1 MASLRIVGVSPAP
14 DVSDWREAL
23 PEGKWSQFFGALA
36 ARVAVIDVVSPQL
49 SKRESYL
56 NLLRWA
62 APDRER
68 WLARAGF
75 NQSFVARVNRA
86 LERQLSARA
95 GGFDL
100 IVQMQTLC
108 PRRARPRCALPTS
121 IYTDNTMAL
130 TQRHRPCLGGAS
142 PPRHAPRPTGSPSR
156 PGCASGR
163 PEAVFTFSEFA
174 RASVLEDYG
183 CAPERVLA
191 VGTGANQHLA
201 RARPGA
207 GRARRGCCSS
217 GAEFVR
223 KGGQVLLEAWGQVR
237 AQWPEAELLIA
248 GPRQDPAPGI
258 ALGVH
263 YLGRLSRA
271 ELAEQYRGASVFVL
285 PSLFEPWG
293 FVFIEAMGYGLPCV
307 GADCCAMPE
316 IIDADTT
323 GLLAAPGDPR
333 SLADA
338 ILTLLADPGRARAMG
353 RAGHAKA
360 LEHYTWG
367 RVAERMLDHLG
378 ALPTAGA

>member
-1 MASLRIVGVSPAP
+1 MASLRIVGVSPAA
-14 DVSDWREAL
+14 DVSDWREPL

-36 ARVAVIDVVSPQL
+36 ARVEVIDVVSPQL

-56 NLLRWA
+56 NLLRWV
-62 APDRER
+62 APDRAR

-75 NQSFVARVNRA
+75 NQSFVAKVNGA
-86 LERQLSARA
+86 LERQLTARA

-108 PRRARPRCALPTS
+108 SPRSASVRAPYV

-130 TQRHRPCLGGAS
+130 TQRHRPAS
-142 PPRHAPRPTGSPSR
+142 ALIPPGMLADWLAFETRVCQDA
-156 PGCASGR
+156 
-163 PEAVFTFSEFA
+163 EAVFTFSEFA

-191 VGTGANQHLA
+191 VGTGANQHLPEPA
-201 RARPGA
+201 PAPDGPPRVLFI
-207 GRARRGCCSS
+207 GR
-217 GAEFVR
+217 EFER
-223 KGGQVLLEAWGQVR
+223 KGGRVLLEAWGHVH
-237 AQWPEAELLIA
+237 AQHPEAELLIA
-248 GPRQDPAPGI
+248 GPRQDPAAGV
-258 ALGVH
+258 ALGVR

-271 ELAEQYRGASVFVL
+271 QLAEQYRGASVFVL

-323 GLLAAPGDPR
+323 GLLAAPGDAQ

-360 LEHYTWG
+360 LERYTWG
-367 RVAERMLDHLG
+367 RVADRVLDHLG

>member
-14 DVSDWREAL
+14 DVSDWREPL

-36 ARVAVIDVVSPQL
+36 ARVEVIDVISPQL

-86 LERQLSARA
+86 LERQLTARA
-95 GGFDL
+95 EGFDL

-108 PRRARPRCALPTS
+108 SPRSASVRAPYV

-130 TQRHRPCLGGAS
+130 TQRHRPTS
-142 PPRHAPRPTGSPSR
+142 TVIPPGMLADWLAFETRVCQDA
-156 PGCASGR
+156 
-163 PEAVFTFSEFA
+163 EAVFTFSEFA
-174 RASVLEDYG
+174 RDSVLEDYG

-191 VGTGANQHLA
+191 VGTGANQHLPEPA
-201 RARPGA
+201 PAPA
-207 GRARRGCCSS
+207 GPPRVLFVGR
-217 GAEFVR
+217 EFER
-223 KGGQVLLEAWGQVR
+223 KGGQVLLEAWGHVH
-237 AQWPEAELLIA
+237 AQRPEAELLIA
-248 GPRQDPAPGI
+248 GPRQDPAAGV
-258 ALGVH
+258 ALGVR
-263 YLGRLSRA
+263 YLGRLSRGQ
-271 ELAEQYRGASVFVL
+271 LAEQYRGASVFVL

-316 IIDADTT
+316 IIDAGTT
-323 GLLAAPGDPR
+323 GLLAAPGDPQ

-367 RVAERMLDHLG
+367 RVAERVLDHLG

>member
-14 DVSDWREAL
+14 DVSDWREPL

-36 ARVAVIDVVSPQL
+36 ARVEVIDVVSPQL
-49 SKRESYL
+49 SKLESYL

-62 APDRER
+62 APGRQR

-75 NQSFVARVNRA
+75 NQGFVTRLNAALARE
-86 LERQLSARA
+86 LTARD

-108 PRRARPRCALPTS
+108 SPRSPAVRTPYV

-130 TQRHRPCLGGAS
+130 TSRHRPTSALI
-142 PPRHAPRPTGSPSR
+142 PPRMLEDWLAFETRVCR
-156 PGCASGR
+156 EA
-163 PEAVFTFSEFA
+163 EAVFTFSEFA

-191 VGTGANQHLA
+191 VGTGANQHLPEPA
-201 RARPGA
+201 PAPDGPPRVLFI
-207 GRARRGCCSS
+207 GR
-217 GAEFVR
+217 EFER
-223 KGGQVLLEAWGQVR
+223 KGGRVLLEAWRLVHAR
-237 AQWPEAELLIA
+237 HPEAELLIA
-248 GPRQDPAPGI
+248 GPRQDPAAGVG
-258 ALGVH
+258 LGVR

-271 ELAEQYRGASVFVL
+271 QLADCYRGARVFVL

-307 GADCCAMPE
+307 GTDGCAMPE
-316 IIDADTT
+316 IIDAGTT
-323 GLLAAPGDPR
+323 GLLATPGDPQ

-338 ILTLLADPGRARAMG
+338 ILTLLADPQRARAMG
-353 RAGHAKA
+353 HAGHAKA
-360 LEHYTWG
+360 LEQYTWG
-367 RVAERMLDHLG
+367 RVAERVLDHLG
-378 ALPTAGA
+378 ALPTPEAS

>member
-14 DVSDWREAL
+14 DVSDWREPL

-36 ARVAVIDVVSPQL
+36 ARVEVIDVVSPQL

-86 LERQLSARA
+86 LERELSARA

-100 IVQMQTLC
+100 IMQMQTLC
-108 PRRARPRCALPTS
+108 APGFDRRGVPYA

-130 TQRHRPCLGGAS
+130 TQRLYPPGARLS
-142 PPRHAPRPTGSPSR
+142 AAGARRWMDLEADV
-156 PGCASGR
+156 CNAAS
-163 PEAVFTFSEFA
+163 AVFTLSEFA
-174 RASVLEDYG
+174 RESVIDDYG
-183 CAPERVLA
+183 CAPERVVA
-191 VGTGANQHLA
+191 VGAGTNQYLA
-201 RARPGA
+201 ELPERVTDIPRAL
-207 GRARRGCCSS
+207 
-217 GAEFVR
+217 FVGEDFTR
-223 KGGQVLLEAWGQVR
+223 KGGRVLLDAWQRVIEEI
-237 AQWPEAELLIA
+237 PEAELVIA
-248 GPRQDPAPGI
+248 GPRRNPVPAETRR
-258 ALGVH
+258 VRWV
-263 YLGRLSRA
+263 GRVNRDT
-271 ELAEQYRGASVFVL
+271 LASLYESASVFVL

-293 FVFIEAMGYGLPCV
+293 FVFFEAMGHGLPCV
-307 GADCCAMPE
+307 GTSHCAMPE
-316 IIDADTT
+316 IIDADAT
-323 GLLAAPGDPR
+323 GLLAAPADPQ

-367 RVAERMLDHLG
+367 RVAERVLDHLG